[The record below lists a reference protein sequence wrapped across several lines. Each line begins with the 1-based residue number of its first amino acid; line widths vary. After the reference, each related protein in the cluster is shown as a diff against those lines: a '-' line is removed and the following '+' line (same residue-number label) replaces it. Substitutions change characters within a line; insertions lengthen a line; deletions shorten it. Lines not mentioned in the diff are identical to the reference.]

1 MLTVRVIVKQSF
13 NLEDNKPSLPRQSC
27 VQNVLYPLNV
37 LSKPIFFKDSFYMF
51 CQFLSNRLP
60 RREYF
65 LNCLMIPN
73 TFLVQFRTFK
83 STESLIILRQSFG
96 IDEETGTREN
106 WCYIPDLNMKIDRRE
121 GPSPQDVSYFILV
134 VWRCSLVRCLYGS

>member
-1 MLTVRVIVKQSF
+1 
-13 NLEDNKPSLPRQSC
+13 
-27 VQNVLYPLNV
+27 
-37 LSKPIFFKDSFYMF
+37 MF

-60 RREYF
+60 SRYIF
-65 LNCLMIPN
+65 FNCLMIPN
-73 TFLVQFRTFK
+73 TFLVQFCRFK

-106 WCYIPDLNMKIDRRE
+106 WCYIPDLNIKIDRRE

-134 VWRCSLVRCLYGS
+134 VWRCSLVRCLYGSWVMCPVTWGGYKEHAMTRHLFLEVMGEKQT

>member
-1 MLTVRVIVKQSF
+1 MLTVRVIVKQNF
-13 NLEDNKPSLPRQSC
+13 NLEDNKQSATSKLCSKCIVSAKCIKQTNILKRQFLY
-27 VQNVLYPLNV
+27 VL
-37 LSKPIFFKDSFYMF
+37 PIFIQSSTQQVIFF
-51 CQFLSNRLP
+51 
-60 RREYF
+60 
-65 LNCLMIPN
+65 NCLMIPN

-106 WCYIPDLNMKIDRRE
+106 WCYIPDLNIKIDRRE